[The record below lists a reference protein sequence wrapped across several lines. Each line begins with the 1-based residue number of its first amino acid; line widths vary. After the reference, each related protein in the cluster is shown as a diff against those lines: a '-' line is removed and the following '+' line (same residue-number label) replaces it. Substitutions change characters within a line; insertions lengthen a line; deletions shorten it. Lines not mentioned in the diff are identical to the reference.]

1 MRALAFMHCDMA
13 AAPLGINKST
23 LWEEISLVKNSHY
36 LMQQRIVLTRPCSF
50 YS

>member
-1 MRALAFMHCDMA
+1 MRALAFMHCDM

-36 LMQQRIVLTRPCSF
+36 LLQQRIVLTRPCYFS
-50 YS
+50 S